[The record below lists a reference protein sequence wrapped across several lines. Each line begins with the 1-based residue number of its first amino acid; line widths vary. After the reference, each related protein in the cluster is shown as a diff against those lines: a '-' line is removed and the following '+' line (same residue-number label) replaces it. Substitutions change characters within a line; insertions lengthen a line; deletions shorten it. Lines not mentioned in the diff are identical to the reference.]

1 MFLTD
6 QNTTCNSCFRYYE
19 KREKLE
25 KRRFQQQQDAQN
37 KEFEQMD
44 LQSQHCSHQNRHRN
58 DHRPS
63 HFRFLYIPVLI
74 TIFYF
79 LQNQIRILFLQR
91 LLIGFL

>member
-1 MFLTD
+1 MF
-6 QNTTCNSCFRYYE
+6 CFRYYE

-44 LQSQHCSHQNRHRN
+44 QESQHCSHQNRHRN

-74 TIFYF
+74 TIFDF
-79 LQNQIRILFLQR
+79 LKRKEIFLHIIH
-91 LLIGFL
+91 LIVLKSKSTLKK